1 MLSFLREQ
9 LFRRF
14 PTWNTIL
21 LNNLTHLFDWWEVK
35 LWRVGLLSEGNF
47 ELWTYF
53 VQKVSKMYLNWI
65 FFILKIEIEL

>member
-1 MLSFLREQ
+1 MLYFLREQ
-9 LFRRF
+9 LFRGF

-35 LWRVGLLSEGNF
+35 LWRVGPLSEVNF
-47 ELWTYF
+47 ERILF
-53 VQKVSKMYLNWI
+53 ENIFKMNLNWI